1 MVEQKKRQK
10 IAADTSK
17 KEPEEKIAIKI
28 DGRKIAKELRNKL
41 KEEIVQLKE
50 INGIAP
56 HLCVFLVGAR
66 KDSQTYVRM
75 KTRAC
80 EEVGIKS
87 TQHNL
92 PEDVTQEKL
101 IELVKQMNEDSNIN
115 GILIQLPL
123 PKHINEKFVLSHI
136 APDKDVDGLLQ
147 ISNGDL
153 YMNGVNAKLS
163 PCTPL
168 GCIHM
173 LDAQNVK
180 IEGAHAVVI
189 GRSAL
194 VGKPMS
200 LLLLSRNA
208 TVTICHSRTKNIASL
223 VAQADIVVAAVGKPN
238 FVKGSWL
245 KPGCVVIDV
254 GINAVDDPSRK
265 RGYRLVGD
273 VEYAE
278 AQKVASQITPV
289 PGGVGP
295 MTVAM
300 LLNNTTKA
308 FKMQHAKIA

>member
-1 MVEQKKRQK
+1 M
-10 IAADTSK
+10 ATSAST
-17 KEPEEKIAIKI
+17 EEKIAIKI
-28 DGRKIAKELRNKL
+28 NGRKIAKELRSKL
-41 KEEIVQLKE
+41 KIDVTALQEA
-50 INGIAP
+50 NGTVP

-75 KTRAC
+75 KTKAC
-80 EEVGIKS
+80 AEVGIKS
-87 TQHNL
+87 TQHDL
-92 PEDVTQEKL
+92 PADTTQEKL
-101 IELVKQMNEDSNIN
+101 IELVIETNKDPSVN

-123 PKHINEKFVLSHI
+123 PKHMDQNVVLGHI
-136 APDKDVDGLLQ
+136 APKKDVDGLLQ
-147 ISNGDL
+147 INNGDV
-153 YMNGVNAKLS
+153 YRNGVKAGLI

-173 LDAQNVK
+173 LDTHNVQ

-194 VGKPMS
+194 VGKPMA

-208 TVTICHSRTKNIASL
+208 TVTMCHSRTKDIASL
-223 VAQADIVVAAVGKPN
+223 VAQADIVVAAVGRPN

-278 AQKVASQITPV
+278 AKKIASKITPV

-300 LLNNTTKA
+300 LLNNTVKGY
-308 FKMQHAKIA
+308 KLQHPSRP